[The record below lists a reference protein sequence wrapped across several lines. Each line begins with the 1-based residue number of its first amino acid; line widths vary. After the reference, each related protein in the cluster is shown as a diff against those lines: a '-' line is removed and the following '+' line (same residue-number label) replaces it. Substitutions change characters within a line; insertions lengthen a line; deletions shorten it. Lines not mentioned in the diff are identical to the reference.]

1 MELVTLDVY
10 TEFASETEGK
20 IKALTAR
27 LAELEKNLSNP
38 SELIN
43 YTCKLATNL
52 VKTWDLGDYYQKQV
66 FQNTLFPS
74 GLGYDAK
81 TEQYRT
87 TTVNSVF
94 ALITE
99 LSKVSYLSEKK
110 TSQDLPEKSDLVP
123 GIGVEP
129 IRYCYHWCLRPARLP
144 IPPPGRLIK
153 RLAKL
158 QFVFNT
164 SKNKIVAKT

>member
-1 MELVTLDVY
+1 M
-10 TEFASETEGK
+10 
-20 IKALTAR
+20 
-27 LAELEKNLSNP
+27 
-38 SELIN
+38 
-43 YTCKLATNL
+43 
-52 VKTWDLGDYYQKQV
+52 KTWDLGDYYQKQV

-123 GIGVEP
+123 PSEP
-129 IRYCYHWCLRPARLP
+129 NVNQILEDTRA
-144 IPPPGRLIK
+144 
-153 RLAKL
+153 LAQIWDL
-158 QFVFNT
+158 YGHLLT
-164 SKNKIVAKT
+164 EDKIS

>member
-123 GIGVEP
+123 PSEP
-129 IRYCYHWCLRPARLP
+129 NVNQILEDTRA
-144 IPPPGRLIK
+144 
-153 RLAKL
+153 LAQIWDL
-158 QFVFNT
+158 YGHLLT
-164 SKNKIVAKT
+164 EDKIS

>member
-1 MELVTLDVY
+1 MVTLDVY

-123 GIGVEP
+123 PSEP
-129 IRYCYHWCLRPARLP
+129 NVNQILEDTRA
-144 IPPPGRLIK
+144 
-153 RLAKL
+153 LAQIWDL
-158 QFVFNT
+158 YGHLLT
-164 SKNKIVAKT
+164 EDKIS